1 VPIAAISTLEGHLD
15 SERINRWLTL
25 GANVGVLIGIVL
37 LIIELDQNRD
47 MMRAQI
53 RNELSIGVQ
62 ELVRPA
68 LVDQDLADLLIR
80 AGTGESLSPAE
91 SFRVGIWDQSIFR
104 YWENVHYQYRQ
115 GLYEESEYLPHIDA
129 MLDVLAENPRMHS
142 LWCKDRQ
149 IFSGPFMEFMDNLL
163 DGPDC

>member
-1 VPIAAISTLEGHLD
+1 MD
-15 SERINRWLTL
+15 SNRLNRWLTL

-53 RNELSIGVQ
+53 RNELARGIQ
-62 ELVRPA
+62 ELLGFAVA
-68 LVDQDLADLLIR
+68 NQDLADLIVR
-80 AGTGESLSPAE
+80 ANTGESLSPAE
-91 SFRVGIWDQSIFR
+91 SMRVEYWEQLIFR

-115 GLYEESEYLPHIDA
+115 GLYDESEFSVHRDA
-129 MLDVLAENPRMHS
+129 MLDVAREPRMYS
-142 LWCKDRQ
+142 FWCKDRLL
-149 IFSGPFMEFMDNLL
+149 FSAPFMQFMDNLL

>member
-1 VPIAAISTLEGHLD
+1 MESDRL
-15 SERINRWLTL
+15 NRWLTL

-53 RNELSIGVQ
+53 RNELARGVQ
-62 ELVRPA
+62 DLLGIA
-68 LVDQDLADLLIR
+68 LANQDLADLLIR
-80 AGTGESLSPAE
+80 ADTGESLSPAE
-91 SFRVGIWDQSIFR
+91 SLRVGVWEQLIFR

-115 GLYEESEYLPHIDA
+115 GLYDESEFSRHRDA
-129 MLDVLAENPRMHS
+129 MLAVARTPRMYS
-142 LWCKDRQ
+142 FWCKDRLL
-149 IFSGPFMEFMDNLL
+149 FSTPFMQFMDNLL